1 MKVNFNVL
9 NQKSA
14 PALYESSLANRPT
27 AGYIGR
33 LFIDTDIPSTGI
45 YWDSGTAWYKIASA
59 SIAETQSLNDVCV
72 IGNSTVTLGTYIFGQ
87 STYGQKSGAA
97 IPVEPDYA
105 LTIGRGN
112 SVNDKSLYVAFNSI
126 LNGLVNV
133 IGGNTASNP
142 GLKVSGGWFTG
153 GSATTTKPQ
162 LLVEP
167 DSTTSTAWST
177 LGTGLGI
184 NAATGFT
191 GRLFDFQI
199 NAVSK
204 AVLLANGNLLIGT
217 TTDSGYKLDVNGT
230 AKLQST
236 VTIGTGS
243 VTLVNTA
250 NLQGRLT
257 ITRGTANDIC
267 LNIITQGSGAVVFQ
281 GTQYL
286 NYSALESIIFQ
297 QNGGASSFGGS
308 APTELLEL
316 ERVYS
321 GAATINNSCLLVK
334 PSITK
339 TGGTNT
345 VNILNIQ
352 PVFNSAGGTNIIRGY
367 YYNPTITSI
376 TNITSRAIETAT
388 GNVILGSS
396 SGSVGIGANTTINNS
411 AILDITSTTQ
421 GVLLPR
427 MTTVQKTAIASP
439 AAGLM
444 VYDTTL
450 NKLCV
455 FTTAWETITSV

>member
-27 AGYIGR
+27 AGYMGR

-59 SIAETQSLNDVCV
+59 STAETQSLNDVCV

-105 LTIGRGN
+105 LTIGRGD

-142 GLKVSGGWFTG
+142 GLKVSGGWYSG

-167 DSTTSTAWST
+167 NSTTSTAWST
-177 LGTGLGI
+177 LGTGIGI

-204 AVLLANGNLLIGT
+204 AVLLANGNLGIGLVSPTATIHVQGSGSTSAT
-217 TTDSGYKLDVNGT
+217 TSLLVQNSTNAQSLKFTDDGAFRIDGVNGAAYGLSYYSSGVLRFGVVGYGGVYNDSLTVGASGIILT
-230 AKLQST
+230 AT
-236 VTIGTGS
+236 VSAG
-243 VTLVNTA
+243 LAVNTA
-250 NLQGRLT
+250 SEQAM
-257 ITRGTANDIC
+257 IQTRVMSSKTYAYVAKGSNGINQFRVYDTSGTQ
-267 LNIITQGSGAVVFQ
+267 LGSGSKFASA
-281 GTQYL
+281 YL
-286 NYSALESIIFQ
+286 Q
-297 QNGGASSFGGS
+297 
-308 APTELLEL
+308 
-316 ERVYS
+316 V
-321 GAATINNSCLLVK
+321 
-334 PSITK
+334 
-339 TGGTNT
+339 
-345 VNILNIQ
+345 
-352 PVFNSAGGTNIIRGY
+352 
-367 YYNPTITSI
+367 
-376 TNITSRAIETAT
+376 
-388 GNVILGSS
+388 
-396 SGSVGIGANTTINNS
+396 
-411 AILDITSTTQ
+411 DSTTQ
-421 GVLLPR
+421 GFLPPR
-427 MTTVQKTAIASP
+427 MTTTEKTAIASP

-455 FTTAWETITSV
+455 FTTAWETITSI

>member
-14 PALYESSLANRPT
+14 PALYESSLANRPA
-27 AGYIGR
+27 AGYLGR

-105 LTIGRGN
+105 LTIGRGD

-142 GLKVSGGWFTG
+142 GLKVSGGWYSG

-162 LLVEP
+162 LLIEP
-167 DSTTSTAWST
+167 AATTSTAWST
-177 LGTGLGI
+177 LGTGIGI

-204 AVLLANGNLLIGT
+204 AVLLANGNLLINT

-230 AKLQST
+230 ARIQGDFYAANDVLISNGGGTRYIKSPNGSIGFRSSANTDYNLWTSNTDVGVKNGLRIGIST
-236 VTIGTGS
+236 AETG
-243 VTLVNTA
+243 
-250 NLQGRLT
+250 NLISIKTSTT
-257 ITRGTANDIC
+257 ITSPSGYGNEFSFNAQRNDAS
-267 LNIITQGSGAVVFQ
+267 T
-281 GTQYL
+281 
-286 NYSALESIIFQ
+286 YS
-297 QNGGASSFGGS
+297 
-308 APTELLEL
+308 
-316 ERVYS
+316 
-321 GAATINNSCLLVK
+321 
-334 PSITK
+334 
-339 TGGTNT
+339 
-345 VNILNIQ
+345 
-352 PVFNSAGGTNIIRGY
+352 IIRGGDSAY
-367 YYNPTITSI
+367 AGLSTAAVPIYIFGGKNTTTGTFGDIILQHDTVGTRGKIGIGTITPS
-376 TNITSRAIETAT
+376 
-388 GNVILGSS
+388 
-396 SGSVGIGANTTINNS
+396 NS

-421 GVLLPR
+421 GFLPPR
-427 MTTVQKTAIASP
+427 MTTVQKTAIAAP
-439 AAGLM
+439 AAGLI

-455 FTTAWETITSV
+455 FTTAWETITSL

>member
-27 AGYIGR
+27 AGYMGR

-59 SIAETQSLNDVCV
+59 STAETQSLNDVCV
-72 IGNSTVTLGTYIFGQ
+72 IGNNTVTLGTYIFGQ

-105 LTIGRGN
+105 LTIGRGD

-142 GLKVSGGWFTG
+142 GLKVSGGWYSG

-167 DSTTSTAWST
+167 ASTTSTAWST
-177 LGTGLGI
+177 LGTGIGI

-191 GRLFDFQI
+191 GNLVDVQL

-204 AVLLANGNLLIGT
+204 FKIDYLGNAILSNNITLPNFIFGASGFYKFGLAQSYTNIYCQNGNADLIAL
-217 TTDSGYKLDVNGT
+217 S
-230 AKLQST
+230 
-236 VTIGTGS
+236 
-243 VTLVNTA
+243 
-250 NLQGRLT
+250 
-257 ITRGTANDIC
+257 
-267 LNIITQGSGAVVFQ
+267 GSGAYANFNFYPKAGQ
-281 GTQYL
+281 LGINDNNT
-286 NYSALESIIFQ
+286 I
-297 QNGGASSFGGS
+297 
-308 APTELLEL
+308 APTTPVACAIIDL
-316 ERVYS
+316 
-321 GAATINNSCLLVK
+321 TTT
-334 PSITK
+334 TK
-339 TGGTNT
+339 G
-345 VNILNIQ
+345 LR
-352 PVFNSAGGTNIIRGY
+352 F
-367 YYNPTITSI
+367 
-376 TNITSRAIETAT
+376 
-388 GNVILGSS
+388 
-396 SGSVGIGANTTINNS
+396 
-411 AILDITSTTQ
+411 
-421 GVLLPR
+421 PR
-427 MTTVQKTAIASP
+427 MTTTQKTAIAAP
-439 AAGLM
+439 AAGLV

-455 FTTAWETITSV
+455 FTTAWETITSL

>member
-27 AGYIGR
+27 AGYMGR

-45 YWDSGTAWYKIASA
+45 YWDSGTVWYKIASA
-59 SIAETQSLNDVCV
+59 STAETQSLNDVCV
-72 IGNSTVTLGTYIFGQ
+72 IGNNTVTLGTYIFGQ

-97 IPVEPDYA
+97 IPVEPNYA
-105 LTIGRGN
+105 LTIGRGD

-167 DSTTSTAWST
+167 DGTTSTGWST
-177 LGTGLGI
+177 LGTGIGI

-204 AVLLANGNLLIGT
+204 AILYASGDFVIGR
-217 TTDSGYKLDVNGT
+217 TTDAGFALDVNG
-230 AKLQST
+230 S
-236 VTIGTGS
+236 VRIGASVITGNYGNI
-243 VTLVNTA
+243 TLN
-250 NLQGRLT
+250 NN
-257 ITRGTANDIC
+257 GTAAVQLTFSNNNWGTSDAAVFGS
-267 LNIITQGSGAVVFQ
+267 QGSNA
-281 GTQYL
+281 
-286 NYSALESIIFQ
+286 N
-297 QNGGASSFGGS
+297 
-308 APTELLEL
+308 
-316 ERVYS
+316 
-321 GAATINNSCLLVK
+321 
-334 PSITK
+334 
-339 TGGTNT
+339 
-345 VNILNIQ
+345 
-352 PVFNSAGGTNIIRGY
+352 
-367 YYNPTITSI
+367 
-376 TNITSRAIETAT
+376 
-388 GNVILGSS
+388 GSS
-396 SGSVGIGANTTINNS
+396 QLEIK
-411 AILDITSTTQ
+411 STTK
-421 GVLLPR
+421 GFLPPR
-427 MTTVQKTAIASP
+427 MTTAQKLAIAGGVP
-439 AAGLM
+439 AAGLI

-455 FTTAWETITSV
+455 FTTAWETITSL

>member
-230 AKLQST
+230 ARISSNLEITSN
-236 VTIGTGS
+236 TG
-243 VTLVNTA
+243 
-250 NLQGRLT
+250 
-257 ITRGTANDIC
+257 ITFG
-267 LNIITQGSGAVVFQ
+267 
-281 GTQYL
+281 
-286 NYSALESIIFQ
+286 
-297 QNGGASSFGGS
+297 GGASVLS
-308 APTELLEL
+308 
-316 ERVYS
+316 YS
-321 GAATINNSCLLVK
+321 GNNLIIGNAAAWTSIKIYVGIVEKITATATTTTFTNSTINLSSLAIQLAGVDFATDMGARVLGMFNTK
-334 PSITK
+334 PATTYWDKVDFYTRNIAG
-339 TGGTNT
+339 TGVISLYRQTNLGIKIGINT
-345 VNILNIQ
+345 DPNI
-352 PVFNSAGGTNIIRGY
+352 
-367 YYNPTITSI
+367 
-376 TNITSRAIETAT
+376 
-388 GNVILGSS
+388 SS
-396 SGSVGIGANTTINNS
+396 
-411 AILDITSTTQ
+411 ILDVESTTK
-421 GVLLPR
+421 GFLLPR
-427 MTTVQKTAIASP
+427 MTTVQKTAIATP

-455 FTTAWETITSV
+455 FTTAWETITSL

>member
-27 AGYIGR
+27 AGYMGR

-59 SIAETQSLNDVCV
+59 STAETQSLNDVCV

-105 LTIGRGN
+105 LTIGRGD

-142 GLKVSGGWFTG
+142 GLKVSGGWYSG

-167 DSTTSTAWST
+167 NSTTSTAWST
-177 LGTGLGI
+177 LGTGIGI

-204 AVLLANGNLLIGT
+204 AVLLANGNLLIGS
-217 TTDSGYKLDVNGT
+217 TTDGGQ
-230 AKLQST
+230 KLQVSGDIVINGINTSST
-236 VTIGTGS
+236 TNFRVNNSTGNYIIKSTNQYTVAFGYYTNDAVNIVDGIVGSAFRAGLPSMSASYYAAYFTCGSGDVRIGQS
-243 VTLVNTA
+243 VTGTSANPSSILQCNT
-250 NLQGRLT
+250 
-257 ITRGTANDIC
+257 
-267 LNIITQGSGAVVFQ
+267 
-281 GTQYL
+281 
-286 NYSALESIIFQ
+286 
-297 QNGGASSFGGS
+297 
-308 APTELLEL
+308 
-316 ERVYS
+316 
-321 GAATINNSCLLVK
+321 
-334 PSITK
+334 
-339 TGGTNT
+339 
-345 VNILNIQ
+345 
-352 PVFNSAGGTNIIRGY
+352 
-367 YYNPTITSI
+367 
-376 TNITSRAIETAT
+376 
-388 GNVILGSS
+388 
-396 SGSVGIGANTTINNS
+396 
-411 AILDITSTTQ
+411 TTQ
-421 GVLLPR
+421 GFLPPR

-455 FTTAWETITSV
+455 FTTAWETITSI